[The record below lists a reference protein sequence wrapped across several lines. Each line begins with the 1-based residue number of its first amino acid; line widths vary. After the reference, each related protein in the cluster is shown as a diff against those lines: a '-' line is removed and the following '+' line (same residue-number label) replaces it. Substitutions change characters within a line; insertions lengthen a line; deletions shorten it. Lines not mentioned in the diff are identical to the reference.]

1 MIIAIIMDYQKKTE
15 SIEYTEASA
24 ITTTI
29 RGTSKQK
36 LYQKLGFES
45 LNLYLYLYKRIPS
58 VLNSYCNSGCY
69 RALYCRTDLF

>member
-1 MIIAIIMDYQKKTE
+1 MTIAIIMDYQKKTE
-15 SIEYTEASA
+15 SIQYPEASA

-45 LNLYLYLYKRIPS
+45 LNLYPRNYPLVS
-58 VLNSYCNSGCY
+58 MN
-69 RALYCRTDLF
+69 